1 MLSQWCTIRYKDIV
15 RCGIPQGS
23 ILGPVLFS
31 IYINDLQDSLKY
43 SSARMF
49 ADDATS
55 TASAETVSDAEVA
68 INHDLANIEQWLSA
82 NNLSLN
88 LVKLKLNTNINNLSL
103 APKLYICDI
112 PIKKVKETKA
122 LAVYIDKFL
131 SWNKQIA

>member
-1 MLSQWCTIRYKDIV
+1 
-15 RCGIPQGS
+15 
-23 ILGPVLFS
+23 
-31 IYINDLQDSLKY
+31 
-43 SSARMF
+43 MF
-49 ADDATS
+49 ADDTTS

-88 LVKLKLNTNINNLSL
+88 LVKLKLNTNVNNLSL